1 MSLSGSAWHADPMT
15 SGESWVRRFRSN
27 LERDAAEE
35 GVSSRAAWAGFWAPL
50 VGLLGFL
57 VLYVVARDVYYWLLR
72 EDHAI
77 EWLQFFLL
85 VLTAVVSVLG
95 SVAAFRRG
103 HPLTGV
109 FLLIVALGTLFLAG
123 EEISW
128 GQRILGLAG
137 GDGNRQGEIN
147 IHNIDDA
154 DGIPVEKLFRIAQA
168 AIGFVGVVLPFL
180 VRWDPARLR
189 GAAWR
194 VVTPPIFLATSFL
207 VVLGFRTQRLLF
219 TADISALIV
228 IQEWA
233 EVCLY
238 GALATWVTLTW
249 LEESGRRQR
258 TAEGWTS
265 LRQGTGRTAVV
276 VAAAVGVLTVA
287 CLVLTMA
294 SGIDPGN
301 V

>member
-1 MSLSGSAWHADPMT
+1 MT
-15 SGESWVRRFRSN
+15 SEKPWSGGFRAN
-27 LERDAAEE
+27 LERDASDE
-35 GVSSRAAWAGFWAPL
+35 GVSARTAWVAFWAPFL
-50 VGLLGFL
+50 GLAFFV
-57 VLYVVARDVYYWLLR
+57 VLYLVARDAYYWLLR
-72 EDHAI
+72 EDRAI

-85 VLTAVVSVLG
+85 VFTAVVSLIG
-95 SVAAFRRG
+95 SVASFRRG
-103 HPLTGV
+103 HKLTGA
-109 FLLIVALGTLFLAG
+109 FLILIALGTLFLAG

-137 GDGNRQGEIN
+137 GEGNRQGEIN

-154 DGIPVEKLFRIAQA
+154 DGIPVERLFRIAQA
-168 AIGFVGVVLPFL
+168 GIGLIGVVLPFL
-180 VRWDPARLR
+180 VRWQPARLR

-194 VVTPPIFLATSFL
+194 VITPPIFLATSFL

-249 LEESGRRQR
+249 IEVSGSRQR
-258 TAEGWTS
+258 TAQGQTS
-265 LRQGTGRTAVV
+265 LRGGTGRTAVL
-276 VAAAVGVLTVA
+276 VAAAVGVLTVV
-287 CLVLTMA
+287 CIVLTMA
-294 SGIDPGN
+294 SGIEPGN

>member
-1 MSLSGSAWHADPMT
+1 MT
-15 SGESWVRRFRSN
+15 SGKSWFGGFRAN
-27 LERDAAEE
+27 LERDASDE
-35 GVSSRAAWAGFWAPL
+35 GVSPRAAWVGFWAPFL
-50 VGLLGFL
+50 GLAFFL
-57 VLYVVARDVYYWLLR
+57 VLYVVARDAYYWLLR
-72 EDHAI
+72 EDHAV

-85 VLTAVVSVLG
+85 VLTAVVSLMG
-95 SVAAFRRG
+95 SVASFRRG
-103 HPLTGV
+103 HTLAGA
-109 FLLIVALGTLFLAG
+109 FLLLIALGTLFLAA

-137 GDGNRQGEIN
+137 GEGNRQGEIN

-154 DGIPVEKLFRIAQA
+154 DGIPVERLFRIAQA
-168 AIGFVGVVLPFL
+168 GIGLIGLVLPFL

-194 VVTPPIFLATSFL
+194 VITPPIFLATSFL

-238 GALATWVTLTW
+238 GALATWVTLMW
-249 LEESGRRQR
+249 IEASGRRQR
-258 TAEGWTS
+258 SEQGQAS
-265 LRQGTGRTAVV
+265 LRAGTGRTVV
-276 VAAAVGVLTVA
+276 LVAAAVGVLTVV

-294 SGIDPGN
+294 SGIEPGN

>member
-1 MSLSGSAWHADPMT
+1 MT
-15 SGESWVRRFRSN
+15 STKSWVGGFRAN
-27 LERDAAEE
+27 LERDAADE
-35 GVSSRAAWAGFWAPL
+35 GVSARAAWWGFWAPF
-50 VGLLGFL
+50 VGLVVFAI
-57 VLYVVARDVYYWLLR
+57 LYVVVRDAYYWLLR
-72 EDHAI
+72 EDRAI

-85 VLTAVVSVLG
+85 VFTAVVSILG

-103 HPLTGV
+103 HRLTGS
-109 FLLIVALGTLFLAG
+109 FLLVVALGTLFLAA

-128 GQRILGLAG
+128 GQRVLGFAG
-137 GDGNRQGEIN
+137 GAEGNRQGEIN
-147 IHNIDDA
+147 IHNLDDV
-154 DGIPVEKLFRIAQA
+154 DGIPVERLFRIAQA
-168 AIGFVGVVLPFL
+168 AIGFIGLVLPFL
-180 VRWDPARLR
+180 VRWNPARLR
-189 GAAWR
+189 AAGWR

-207 VVLGFRTQRLLF
+207 VILGFRTQRLLF
-219 TADISALIV
+219 TADISAFIV

-258 TAEGWTS
+258 TADGSTS
-265 LRQGTGRTAVV
+265 LRGGTGRTAVV
-276 VAAAVGVLTVA
+276 VAVAVAALTVV
-287 CLVLTMA
+287 CIVLTMA

>member
-1 MSLSGSAWHADPMT
+1 MT
-15 SGESWVRRFRSN
+15 SGKSWFGGFRAN
-27 LERDAAEE
+27 LERDASDE
-35 GVSSRAAWAGFWAPL
+35 GVSPRAAWVGFWAPFL
-50 VGLLGFL
+50 GLAFFL
-57 VLYVVARDVYYWLLR
+57 VLYVVARDAYYWLLR
-72 EDHAI
+72 EDHAV

-85 VLTAVVSVLG
+85 VLTAVVSLMG
-95 SVAAFRRG
+95 SVASFRRG
-103 HPLTGV
+103 HTLAGA
-109 FLLIVALGTLFLAG
+109 FLLLIALGTLFLAA

-137 GDGNRQGEIN
+137 GEGNRQGEIN

-154 DGIPVEKLFRIAQA
+154 DGIPVERLFRIAQA
-168 AIGFVGVVLPFL
+168 GIGLIGLVLPFL

-194 VVTPPIFLATSFL
+194 VITPPIFLATSFL

-233 EVCLY
+233 EACLY
-238 GALATWVTLTW
+238 GALATWVTLMW
-249 LEESGRRQR
+249 IEASGRRQR
-258 TAEGWTS
+258 SEQGQAS
-265 LRQGTGRTAVV
+265 LRAGTGRTVV
-276 VAAAVGVLTVA
+276 LVAAAVGVLTVV

-294 SGIDPGN
+294 SGIEPGN

>member
-1 MSLSGSAWHADPMT
+1 MT
-15 SGESWVRRFRSN
+15 SGTSWVGGFKAN
-27 LERDAAEE
+27 LVRDAAEE
-35 GVSSRAAWAGFWAPL
+35 GVPARAAWGAFWAPFI
-50 VGLLGFL
+50 GLAVFV
-57 VLYVVARDVYYWLLR
+57 VLYVVARDLYYWLLR
-72 EDHAI
+72 EDHVI

-85 VLTAVVSVLG
+85 VLTCVMSVLG
-95 SVAAFRRG
+95 SIAAFRRG
-103 HPLTGV
+103 HRLAGA
-109 FLLIVALGTLFLAG
+109 FLLLVALGTLFLAA

-137 GDGNRQGEIN
+137 DDSNRQGELN

-154 DGIPVEKLFRIAQA
+154 DGIPVEQLFRIAQA
-168 AIGFVGVVLPFL
+168 TIGLVGLVLPFL
-180 VRWDPARLR
+180 VRWSPARLR
-189 GAAWR
+189 GASWR

-249 LEESGRRQR
+249 LRERGRRDE
-258 TAEGWTS
+258 AAPASG
-265 LRQGTGRTAVV
+265 GGRTVLV
-276 VAAAVGVLTVA
+276 VAAAVGVLTVV
-287 CLVLTMA
+287 CLLLTMA
-294 SGIDPGN
+294 SGIAPGN

>member
-1 MSLSGSAWHADPMT
+1 MT
-15 SGESWVRRFRSN
+15 REQSWFGGFRTN
-27 LERDAAEE
+27 LVRDAGEE
-35 GVSSRAAWAGFWAPL
+35 GVSARAAWGAFWAPF
-50 VGLLGFL
+50 VGLAVFV
-57 VLYVVARDVYYWLLR
+57 VLYVVARDLYYWLLR
-72 EDHAI
+72 EDHVI

-85 VLTAVVSVLG
+85 VFTCIVSVIG
-95 SVAAFRRG
+95 AVAAFRRG
-103 HPLTGV
+103 HRLTGA
-109 FLLIVALGTLFLAG
+109 FLLLVALGTLFLAG

-137 GDGNRQGEIN
+137 DGNNRQGELN

-168 AIGFVGVVLPFL
+168 AIGFIGVVLPFL
-180 VRWDPARLR
+180 VRWSPARLR
-189 GAAWR
+189 GASWR
-194 VVTPPIFLATSFL
+194 VITPPIFLATSFL

-249 LEESGRRQR
+249 LEVSGRRER
-258 TAEGWTS
+258 TDQGTTS
-265 LRQGTGRTAVV
+265 LRAGTGRTAVV
-276 VAAAVGVLTVA
+276 VAAVVGVLTIV
-287 CLVLTMA
+287 CVVLTMA
-294 SGIDPGN
+294 SGIEPGN

>member
-1 MSLSGSAWHADPMT
+1 MT
-15 SGESWVRRFRSN
+15 SGQSWVGGFRAN
-27 LERDAAEE
+27 LERDAADE
-35 GVSSRAAWAGFWAPL
+35 GVPARAAWWAFWAPFL
-50 VGLLGFL
+50 GLAVFV
-57 VLYVVARDVYYWLLR
+57 VLYVVARDLYYWLLR
-72 EDHAI
+72 EDHVV

-85 VLTAVVSVLG
+85 VLTCVMSVLG
-95 SVAAFRRG
+95 SIAAFRRG
-103 HPLTGV
+103 HRLMGA
-109 FLLIVALGTLFLAG
+109 FLILVALGTLFLAA

-137 GDGNRQGEIN
+137 DASNRQGELN

-168 AIGFVGVVLPFL
+168 AIGFIGVVLPFL
-180 VRWDPARLR
+180 VRWQPPTLR
-189 GAAWR
+189 GASWR
-194 VVTPPIFLATSFL
+194 VVAPPIFLATSFL

-249 LEESGRRQR
+249 RRERGRREEAGSA
-258 TAEGWTS
+258 TG
-265 LRQGTGRTAVV
+265 GGRTLLV
-276 VAAAVGVLTVA
+276 VAAAVGVLTVV
-287 CLVLTMA
+287 CLLLTMA
-294 SGIDPGN
+294 SGIEPGN

>member
-1 MSLSGSAWHADPMT
+1 MT
-15 SGESWVRRFRSN
+15 SGKSWFGGFRAN
-27 LERDAAEE
+27 LERDASHE
-35 GVSSRAAWAGFWAPL
+35 GVSPRAAWLAFWAPFL
-50 VGLLGFL
+50 GLAVFA
-57 VLYVVARDVYYWLLR
+57 VLFVVARDAYYWILR
-72 EDHAI
+72 EDHAV

-85 VLTAVVSVLG
+85 VFTAVVSVLG

-103 HPLTGV
+103 HRLTGV
-109 FLLIVALGTLFLAG
+109 FLLLVALGTLFLAA

-137 GDGNRQGEIN
+137 GEGNRQGEIN

-154 DGIPVEKLFRIAQA
+154 DGIPVERLFRIAQA
-168 AIGFVGVVLPFL
+168 GIGLIGVVLPFL

-194 VVTPPIFLATSFL
+194 VITPPIFLATSFL

-238 GALATWVTLTW
+238 GALATWVTLMW
-249 LEESGRRQR
+249 IEESGRRQR
-258 TAEGWTS
+258 TERGQTS
-265 LRQGTGRTAVV
+265 LRGGTGRTAVLV
-276 VAAAVGVLTVA
+276 GAAVGVLTVV

-294 SGIDPGN
+294 SGIEPGN